1 MIAPGEDTSY
11 YGYIENKCGNYQPI
25 GVKPQSPLLSK
36 LTQFIVSDSTE
47 YDSVIVSFNA
57 NYNNYQYSKMNI
69 NVSDY
74 SDLLLEYDGVYI
86 VELNNITGDSENIK
100 ATTITNIDIG
110 GMFKAA
116 SELNNSGISC
126 NLEISGNFQ

>member
-11 YGYIENKCGNYQPI
+11 YGYIENRCGSYQPI

-47 YDSVIVSFNA
+47 YDAIIVSFNA
-57 NYNNYQYSKMNI
+57 NYNNYQYSKMII

-74 SDLLLEYDGVYI
+74 SSLLVDYNGVYI
-86 VELNNITGDSENIK
+86 VELNNITGDSENIN

-110 GMFKAA
+110 GIFKAA
-116 SELNNSGISC
+116 YELNNSGNLC
-126 NLEISGNFQ
+126 NLEINGYFQ